1 MKVLMVGA
9 TGTYAHLV
17 VPALKKRNV
26 TVRAL
31 ARDGGRAAIARQHGA
46 DETAI
51 GDLRDPAS
59 LRAALDGVDGV
70 FTLTPAFA
78 PDESQMGIAMVQA
91 TKAMGV
97 RKLVFQSAIHPSIA
111 AMVNHRAKQPV
122 EEAIFES
129 GLDYTVLQPTMFMQ
143 NLDGAVVNANEQG
156 VVATPYSKQSKMCY
170 VDYRDVAEVIALAL
184 TSDRLSYGTFELCG
198 PGMYSQ
204 TDIAALLG
212 EILGRSVEAG
222 EIPPTQ
228 WARSLPPGPL
238 SEGLAKMM
246 DHYDHYGLPGGNAL
260 VLRAIL
266 GRDPRTLRE
275 YFSERASHES
285 HAFVGG
291 KIDSSMKVHAAR

>member
-31 ARDGGRAAIARQHGA
+31 ARDGGKAAIARQNGA

-59 LRAALDGVDGV
+59 LRAALVGVDGV

-91 TKAMGV
+91 TREAGV

-129 GLDYTVLQPTMFMQ
+129 GLEYCVLEPTMFMQ
-143 NLDGAVVNANEQG
+143 NLDGAVVSAKERG
-156 VVATPYSKQSKMCY
+156 VVVTPYSKMSKMCY

-204 TDIAALLG
+204 TDVAALLG

-222 EIPPTQ
+222 EMSTAE
-228 WARSLPPGPL
+228 WARGLPPGPL
-238 SEGLAKMM
+238 GEGLAEMM

-260 VLRAIL
+260 VLSAIL
-266 GRDPRTLRE
+266 ERDPRTLRE
-275 YFSERASHES
+275 YFSEQASPES
-285 HAFVGG
+285 RAFVGG
-291 KIDSSMKVHAAR
+291 KLDPSLRVQAVR

>member
-1 MKVLMVGA
+1 MVGA
-9 TGTYAHLV
+9 TGTYAYLV
-17 VPALKKRNV
+17 VPALKNRNV

-31 ARDGGRAAIARQHGA
+31 VRDRGKAVTARRNGA

-78 PDESQMGIAMVQA
+78 PDESEMGVAMVQA

-129 GLDYTVLQPTMFMQ
+129 GLDYSVLQPTMFMQ
-143 NLDGAVVNANEQG
+143 NLDGAVVNAGEQG
-156 VVATPYSKQSKMCY
+156 VVVMPYSKLSKMCY
-170 VDYRDVAEVIALAL
+170 VDYRDVAEVVALAL
-184 TSDRLSYGTFELCG
+184 TTDRLSYGTFELCA
-198 PGMYSQ
+198 PGMYSPM
-204 TDIAALLG
+204 DLAALLG
-212 EILGRSVEAG
+212 EIFRRRVEAG
-222 EIPPTQ
+222 EIPTAQ
-228 WARSLPPGPL
+228 WARGLPPGPF

-246 DHYDHYGLPGGNAL
+246 DHYDHYGLPGGNDL
-260 VLRAIL
+260 VLRTIL
-266 GRDPRTLRE
+266 GRDPHTLRE
-275 YFSERASHES
+275 YMSELASHAPR
-285 HAFVGG
+285 AFVG
-291 KIDSSMKVHAAR
+291 ARIPT